1 MAKEGDLVITID
13 ARNGRVERIDAR
25 REDPR
30 SLDELVT
37 GRPAREAAMLVRTA
51 FATCGMAHAVAA
63 HMAVEGARG
72 EVRASRHDIRE
83 RRIIGETLSH
93 HGWRIFIDIPR
104 LSGQEVPTDIGPEQ
118 RQALN
123 AFIHPGEGDAEAAA
137 RTILEWAERVVLGGT
152 PREFLSMKTLD
163 DLERWM
169 RPGKSTAATLFARVM
184 DEEPAL
190 GANDV
195 EMMPPADDSAI
206 SALAS
211 RLEGEERF
219 ADRPEL
225 AGRPRETG
233 PLSRQAAHPLT
244 AAAVKEWGCGF
255 GARAIARMLEM
266 ASLLSSLSG
275 VDGRRHGVVQIAPG
289 HAIGWAETG
298 TGLAIHCVRVESEIV
313 KSYRALLPADWN
325 FASDGPFIRG
335 AGSLGGDDANALDH
349 RVRRLAASLDPGVSV
364 RLKRPDA

>member
-1 MAKEGDLVITID
+1 MEKEGDLVIRID
-13 ARNGRVERIDAR
+13 ARNGGVARIDAR
-25 REDPR
+25 REKPR

-37 GRPAREAAMLVRTA
+37 GRPAREAGMLVRSA
-51 FATCGMAHAVAA
+51 FATCGMSHAVAA
-63 HMAVEGARG
+63 HMAVEAARG
-72 EVRASRHDIRE
+72 DARASRHDIRE

-123 AFIHPGEGDAEAAA
+123 AFIHPGEGDAQAAA

-152 PREFLSMKTLD
+152 PKEFLSMKTLD
-163 DLERWM
+163 DLGHWM
-169 RPGKSTAATLFARVM
+169 RPGKSTAAKLFAKVI

-195 EMMPPADDSAI
+195 EMMTAADDATI
-206 SALAS
+206 GALAA
-211 RLEGEERF
+211 RLESEEDF
-219 ADRPEL
+219 AFRPDL
-225 AGRPRETG
+225 AGKPRETG
-233 PLSRQAAHPLT
+233 PLSRQAGHPLVG
-244 AAAVKEWGCGF
+244 AAVNAWGSGF
-255 GARAIARMLEM
+255 GARAVARMVEM

-275 VDGRRHGVVQIAPG
+275 VDGHRHGVVNVAPG

-298 TGLAIHCVRVESEIV
+298 TGLAIHCAKVENELVS
-313 KSYRALLPADWN
+313 SYRALLPADWN
-325 FASDGPFIRG
+325 FAPDGPFIRG
-335 AGSLGGDDANALDH
+335 AGAISGDDANAIDH

-364 RLKRPDA
+364 RLKRGDA